1 MKIRPV
7 GAELFHKTDGQTD
20 TTKLVVT
27 CRNFESAPKTACM
40 KKETRFKL
48 RECPLP
54 FISLSKTIT
63 LKQSA
68 FKIAIRLN

>member
-1 MKIRPV
+1 
-7 GAELFHKTDGQTD
+7 
-20 TTKLVVT
+20 
-27 CRNFESAPKTACM
+27 M